1 MSSDQTAD
9 LLTRL
14 LVDGEFRA
22 AFRRDPQRVCR
33 ELALADLADALP
45 AQAGFQTLEI
55 RESRSGLAGVL
66 AALAVEGIDT
76 FDLAELLGGVDE
88 PQHQSAIQQALSRT
102 GFQQAVTPEEAAES
116 ANGGGGGG
124 EEIDADVAGGEEQPG
139 VCPICTLKDPDA
151 APGYTRCARCGD
163 PAPLGAPLCPECMAE
178 GVDPDRFA
186 APDSDVR
193 GTAAVRGQGE
203 AQRIGGARAPSADLD
218 EPFRAGGVRAPD
230 AGDEAVVEALAGE
243 PAALVPP
250 TVAPVDP
257 SQMAGSNDGG
267 KLHQSEFDV
276 PDAEGAPGPGGRFH
290 AAYDMFTDPG
300 AEVRAPVAGTIVE
313 VRESR
318 GNSGQIFGGTV
329 KVQSADGRVWV
340 FRHVEPSGVSV
351 GQQVQAGQP
360 LAGVTDWTD
369 GLDHTHIEVWKTLEG
384 GYNKQ
389 NMEDPMIYLRALYGE
404 GAPPSPAPGAAAPGA
419 VPVPAP
425 AVPVAPAPVV
435 ATPEALIDD
444 PALLAAAPVRSELLN
459 PDLDPRTLA
468 VLTRLTEEYE
478 IGVTSI
484 EVDGRVSEIVITS
497 VNGDPVGPGN
507 VDARDLA
514 QALAGL
520 EDGSRPSEVGAPWK
534 IKGPGFYSDPGSA
547 DRIVIGFVEGDAP
560 AAAPAVPAAAPG
572 VPAAPQAAPVAPA
585 PGAVPPAAAPVAP
598 APAAPA
604 VPAPA
609 PVAAPVPPAAPAPP
623 AVPAAPAVPPAA
635 APVTPAPAA
644 VPPPAAPAVPPAA
657 PAAPPPPVP
666 AAATPPAEAAPPADA
681 PTGPKK
687 GPAEPPSF
695 GRQSGVFQAAPAPD
709 ADEAAAEDD
718 DAPPADEPAI
728 ARPNTARSMPA
739 VEPRPPAPPRA
750 RARATRARA
759 TRARGAAG
767 ACGGRAARRSVRCVG
782 GDRRGK
788 RPARPDRPL
797 PGRRRPEGGDRPLDG
812 PPGPEGRPPAR
823 ASRDGGP
830 GRVRSP
836 EPRPRRRGLTRLL
849 PDARLD
855 LEPGR
860 VRRISRKAGAPAQV
874 VHRQRHRAQGEARLG
889 GARGLRA
896 GPRGVGRV
904 DRRRGA
910 ARRPV
915 PGQVPDPPRGGAQ
928 ARLRVRSAPPTGA
941 VDDRADG

>member
-1 MSSDQTAD
+1 MSSEQTAD

-102 GFQQAVTPEEAAES
+102 GFQKAVTPEEAAES

-124 EEIDADVAGGEEQPG
+124 EEIDADMAGGEEQPG

-203 AQRIGGARAPSADLD
+203 AQRIGGARAPSADPD

-243 PAALVPP
+243 PATLVPP

-389 NMEDPMIYLRALYGE
+389 NMEDPMIYLRALYGQ
-404 GAPPSPAPGAAAPGA
+404 GAPPSPPPGAAAPGA

-425 AVPVAPAPVV
+425 AVPVAPAPAPVV

-514 QALAGL
+514 QALAAL

-534 IKGPGFYSDPGSA
+534 IKGPGFYSDAGST

-560 AAAPAVPAAAPG
+560 AAAPAAPAAAPG

-585 PGAVPPAAAPVAP
+585 PVAP

-604 VPAPA
+604 APAPA

-623 AVPAAPAVPPAA
+623 AVPAAPAVPRP
-635 APVTPAPAA
+635 PRRSHPRRSHPRRRSPLRRRCR
-644 VPPPAAPAVPPAA
+644 PPPHRPCH
-657 PAAPPPPVP
+657 PPPPRCR
-666 AAATPPAEAAPPADA
+666 PPHP
-681 PTGPKK
+681 
-687 GPAEPPSF
+687 
-695 GRQSGVFQAAPAPD
+695 
-709 ADEAAAEDD
+709 
-718 DAPPADEPAI
+718 
-728 ARPNTARSMPA
+728 RSHRSRCP
-739 VEPRPPAPPRA
+739 PRPP
-750 RARATRARA
+750 
-759 TRARGAAG
+759 
-767 ACGGRAARRSVRCVG
+767 RRSSPRL
-782 GDRRGK
+782 
-788 RPARPDRPL
+788 L
-797 PGRRRPEGGDRPLDG
+797 PM
-812 PPGPEGRPPAR
+812 RPPAR
-823 ASRDGGP
+823 RRGPPSRRASGARAACSRPPLRRTPTRRRRPRTTRRRPPTSPPSSDP
-830 GRVRSP
+830 TRHARCPRSSHDPPRHRRSP
-836 EPRPRRRGLTRLL
+836 CPRNPRRWRSRRLRRPCRPPIRPACRGRPTPRASCPTRPISTRATTPRRRRSPAGWPARPRR
-849 PDARLD
+849 PA
-855 LEPGR
+855 
-860 VRRISRKAGAPAQV
+860 SRPSF
-874 VHRQRHRAQGEARLG
+874 
-889 GARGLRA
+889 
-896 GPRGVGRV
+896 P
-904 DRRRGA
+904 
-910 ARRPV
+910 
-915 PGQVPDPPRGGAQ
+915 
-928 ARLRVRSAPPTGA
+928 
-941 VDDRADG
+941 